1 MGGRTLKRL
10 VIFHHALHGVGR
22 FGAGEL
28 LLLGLLTGHHRD
40 GQNIFKEIGVALQL
54 LLRLGLG
61 LLGGLMDGM
70 TLLPPEFPGTQ
81 EGAGGL
87 LPADDGAPLVVQHG
101 QLPVG
106 LQNVRPVVAE
116 HGLGGGTEGQTLFQL
131 LTAAHGDPCHL
142 GGKSVDQLAFL
153 FQQAFRDQ
161 HGHCHVLM
169 AGFLEF
175 AVHDPLHILPDGVAI
190 GAQDGKALD
199 GGVLHQFGLPAHV
212 RIPLRK
218 IDLHVGDLL
227 HLFLF
232 CHISS
237 SSQNA
242 KS

>member
-1 MGGRTLKRL
+1 VDDVGIMFAEERL
-10 VIFHHALHGVGR
+10 R
-22 FGAGEL
+22 S
-28 LLLGLLTGHHRD
+28 R
-40 GQNIFKEIGVALQL
+40 
-54 LLRLGLG
+54 
-61 LLGGLMDGM
+61 
-70 TLLPPEFPGTQ
+70 
-81 EGAGGL
+81 
-87 LPADDGAPLVVQHG
+87 ADSAAVL
-101 QLPVG
+101 
-106 LQNVRPVVAE
+106 
-116 HGLGGGTEGQTLFQL
+116 QL
-131 LTAAHGDPCHL
+131 LTAAHGDPCYL

-153 FQQAFRDQ
+153 FQKALRDQ

-199 GGVLHQFGLPAHV
+199 GGVLHQLGLPAHV